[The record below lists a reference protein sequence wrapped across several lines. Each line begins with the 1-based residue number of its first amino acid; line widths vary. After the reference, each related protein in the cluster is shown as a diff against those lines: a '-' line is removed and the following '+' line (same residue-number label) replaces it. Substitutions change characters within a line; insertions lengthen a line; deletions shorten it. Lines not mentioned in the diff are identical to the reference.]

1 VRGGNVHGTS
11 DRIGAYPATDPVTPA
26 QFAATIYHA
35 LGIRPD
41 TEIVD
46 TLGRPYRVA
55 EAEPLAALLGG

>member
-1 VRGGNVHGTS
+1 VGAS
-11 DRIGAYPATDPVTPA
+11 DKIGAYPATDPVSPP
-26 QFAATIYHA
+26 QFAASVYHA

-55 EAEPLAALLGG
+55 EAEPLGALWG